1 MIHLNCILM
10 VCDSTYIFNEKYEN
24 REDTKIE
31 VLLNTPDEVFIDT
44 KIFAVFS
51 FFIQDIGLIVE

>member
-1 MIHLNCILM
+1 M